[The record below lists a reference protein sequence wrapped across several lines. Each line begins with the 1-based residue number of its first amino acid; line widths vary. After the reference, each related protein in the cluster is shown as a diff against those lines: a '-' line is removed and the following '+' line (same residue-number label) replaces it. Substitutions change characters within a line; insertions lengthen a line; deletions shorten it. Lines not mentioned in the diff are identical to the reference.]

1 MLNYAAG
8 SRIVNKT
15 AIIALGGNALS
26 QKGQTGTIYEQFA
39 NTRDSLN
46 EIMEFVRRD
55 YNLCLTH
62 GNGPQ
67 VGDELLRMDLTHNIV
82 PPLPLGVCVAG
93 TQGTIGYMIQQ
104 TFQNALREENVDREV
119 VTLVTQVMVRAD
131 DPSIADPTKY
141 VGKRYEETKAQALAE
156 KFGWTIKEQ
165 EPGQWRRVVPSPDP
179 DFVMHGI
186 SIRTLVDAGTIVL
199 AAGGGG
205 IPVYNDADNKLEGL
219 DAVIDKDLTAAK
231 LGRVIRAQ
239 EYYIITDVDQVYLN
253 FNTSKQS
260 PINQMTDIEAKQYQK
275 EGQFQKG
282 SMWPKIRS
290 AIYFLKH
297 HGEKAIITNIENIQ
311 KAMNGEAGTT
321 IVKA

>member
-1 MLNYAAG
+1 M
-8 SRIVNKT
+8 NKI

-26 QKGQTGTIYEQFA
+26 QKGQTGSIYEQFA
-39 NTRDSLN
+39 NTRESLT
-46 EIMEFVRRD
+46 EIIEFVRQC

-67 VGDELLRMDLTHNIV
+67 VGDELLRMDLTYNEV

-131 DPSIADPTKY
+131 DPSIADPTKF
-141 VGKRYEETKAQALAE
+141 VGKRYEETQAQAIAE
-156 KFGWTIKEQ
+156 KFGWTVKEQ

-186 SIRTLVDAGTIVL
+186 SIRTLVEAGTIVL

-205 IPVYNDADNKLEGL
+205 IPVYNDDNHKLEGL

-231 LGRVIRAQ
+231 LGRVIHAQ
-239 EYYIITDVDQVYLN
+239 EYYIITDVDHVYLN
-253 FNTSKQS
+253 YGSSDQE
-260 PINQMTDIEAKQYQK
+260 PIYKMTDVQAKQYQK
-275 EGQFQKG
+275 DGHFQKG

-297 HGEKAIITNIENIQ
+297 YGEKAVITNIQNIR
-311 KAMNGEAGTT
+311 KAINGEAGTT
-321 IVKA
+321 IVKG

>member
-1 MLNYAAG
+1 M
-8 SRIVNKT
+8 NKT

-26 QKGQTGTIYEQFA
+26 RKGQTGSIYEQFA
-39 NTRDSLN
+39 NTRESLT
-46 EIMEFVRRD
+46 EIMEFVRQG

-67 VGDELLRMDLTHNIV
+67 VGDELFRMDLTYNEV

-141 VGKRYEETKAQALAE
+141 VGKRYEETKAQALSE
-156 KFGWTIKEQ
+156 KFGWTVKEQ

-186 SIRTLVDAGTIVL
+186 SIRTLVEAGTIVL

-205 IPVYNDADNKLEGL
+205 IPVYNDDNNKLEGL

-231 LGRVIRAQ
+231 LGRVINAR
-239 EYYIITDVDQVYLN
+239 EYYIITDVDHVYLN
-253 FNTSKQS
+253 YGSSDQE
-260 PINQMTDIEAKQYQK
+260 PIHKMTDVLAKQYQ
-275 EGQFQKG
+275 EDGQFQKG

-297 HGEKAIITNIENIQ
+297 HGEKAVITNIQNVR
-311 KAMNGEAGTT
+311 KAINGEAGTT